1 VSEAQFVIIVLAP
14 QREKGTKN
22 AIETGRTFATLFAD
36 VNLRN
41 ELLKASTV
49 EEFKK
54 LLLNHTQQ
62 LMSKHSTLQL
72 RRHSV
77 IHDVADLVATQWRF
91 AAGIVDDVKR
101 RWPHYLSDYIDGELA
116 FDILH
121 VTVT

>member
-49 EEFKK
+49 EEFKV
-54 LLLNHTQQ
+54 
-62 LMSKHSTLQL
+62 S
-72 RRHSV
+72 
-77 IHDVADLVATQWRF
+77 
-91 AAGIVDDVKR
+91 
-101 RWPHYLSDYIDGELA
+101 
-116 FDILH
+116 
-121 VTVT
+121 